1 MCCTSA
7 ILRPG
12 KGKHARFEWLHSN
25 WNRGNRKWKI
35 ENRNL
40 GNESSNEPR
49 GPLRSDR
56 EERIEE
62 KDSPDSGN

>member
-1 MCCTSA
+1 M
-7 ILRPG
+7 
-12 KGKHARFEWLHSN
+12 E
-25 WNRGNRKWKI
+25 NRKSKF
-35 ENRNL
+35 EAGNPKL